1 MLFSYGSNSNEML
14 PNISNK
20 SLTQAMLPNTKP
32 WIMCIGENNREYYM
46 NIFTHKITDV
56 KPSYFKEYDKRVNE
70 EINKPLLEE
79 LEMLQRKLHIIE
91 GKAYEESFQNTTD
104 VNFQI
109 NPTHTHEKGDTVL
122 YIPNDTDPLI
132 RATVVAV
139 HPDKPP
145 FYSISYK
152 LENGEIVE
160 KNTTAPRIV
169 KIKKK

>member
-1 MLFSYGSNSNEML
+1 
-14 PNISNK
+14 
-20 SLTQAMLPNTKP
+20 
-32 WIMCIGENNREYYM
+32 MCIGENNREYYM

-56 KPSYFKEYDKRVNE
+56 KPSYFKEYDKRINE

-91 GKAYEESFQNTTD
+91 GKRMKKVFKIQQMLI
-104 VNFQI
+104 FKLI
-109 NPTHTHEKGDTVL
+109 LRIHTRKGDTVL

>member
-1 MLFSYGSNSNEML
+1 
-14 PNISNK
+14 
-20 SLTQAMLPNTKP
+20 
-32 WIMCIGENNREYYM
+32 
-46 NIFTHKITDV
+46 
-56 KPSYFKEYDKRVNE
+56 
-70 EINKPLLEE
+70 
-79 LEMLQRKLHIIE
+79 MLQRKLHIIE